1 MKFTL
6 PIRAT
11 VSVWFTLSVS
21 FLSIDGTLAQEH
33 HHKKHPQTTFNEV
46 SGRIRS
52 WA

>member
-6 PIRAT
+6 PIHAAVGDWFAR
-11 VSVWFTLSVS
+11 SVRV
-21 FLSIDGTLAQEH
+21 LSIDGTLAEEH
-33 HHKKHPQTTFNEV
+33 DHKKQPQTTFNKV